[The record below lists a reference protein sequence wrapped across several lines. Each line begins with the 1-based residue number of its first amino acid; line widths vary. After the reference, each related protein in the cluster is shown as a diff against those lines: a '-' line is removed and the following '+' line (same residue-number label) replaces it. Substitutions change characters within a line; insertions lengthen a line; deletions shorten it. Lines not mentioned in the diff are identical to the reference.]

1 MHWQNGIIPILENNL
16 SLQISVIGAGEPPIE
31 AIGLAEEVG
40 RELAKRGVTIV
51 TGGLA
56 GIMEAVCR
64 GAKEAGGLTIGVLPG
79 TDPADA
85 NPYVDI
91 PICTGIGYARNLV
104 VVRSGRAVIA
114 VSGAY
119 GTLSEIAHALGDGI
133 PVIGLSTWSIAREGK
148 EDDSIIRA
156 HSPADAVD
164 KAIEAA
170 RSRDAALAG
179 SGRLP

>member
-1 MHWQNGIIPILENNL
+1 M
-16 SLQISVIGAGEPPIE
+16 
-31 AIGLAEEVG
+31 
-40 RELAKRGVTIV
+40 
-51 TGGLA
+51 
-56 GIMEAVCR
+56 GIMEAACR
-64 GAKEAGGLTIGVLPG
+64 GAKEAGGLTIGIIPG

-133 PVIGLSTWSIAREGK
+133 PVIGLNTWTISRQGEV
-148 EDDSIIRA
+148 DPNIIQA
-156 HSPADAVD
+156 HNPLDAVD

-170 RSRDAALAG
+170 RSREPAQAQV
-179 SGRLP
+179 GRPA

>member
-1 MHWQNGIIPILENNL
+1 MHWQDGIIPIRENAL
-16 SLQISVIGAGEPPIE
+16 SLQISVIGAGEPPPE
-31 AIGLAEEVG
+31 AIPLAEEVG
-40 RELAKRGVTIV
+40 RELARRGVVLV

-56 GIMEAVCR
+56 GIMEAACR

-79 TDPADA
+79 SDPADA

-91 PICTGIGYARNLV
+91 PICTGIDYARNIV

-119 GTLSEIAHALGDGI
+119 GTLSEIAHALGDDI

-156 HSPADAVD
+156 LSPLDAVE
-164 KAIEAA
+164 KAIAAA

-179 SGRLP
+179 SGRPV

>member
-1 MHWQNGIIPILENNL
+1 MHWQDGIIQILENDL
-16 SLQISVIGAGEPPIE
+16 SLQISVIGAGEPPVE

-40 RELAKRGVTIV
+40 RELAKRGVVVV

-148 EDDSIIRA
+148 VDDSIIVA
-156 HSPADAVD
+156 QNPADAVD

-170 RSRDAALAG
+170 RSRDTALAA